1 MKGQGT
7 SVVCGVLSAS
17 SLELIGHEWS
27 RHVSGLRLLSTS
39 SLELIGHERSRHVS
53 GLWSVER

>member
-1 MKGQGT
+1 MKGT
-7 SVVCGVLSAS
+7 SVVCSVLSA
-17 SLELIGHEWS
+17 
-27 RHVSGLRLLSTS
+27 S

>member
-27 RHVSGLRLLSTS
+27 RHVSGL
-39 SLELIGHERSRHVS
+39 
-53 GLWSVER
+53 WSVER